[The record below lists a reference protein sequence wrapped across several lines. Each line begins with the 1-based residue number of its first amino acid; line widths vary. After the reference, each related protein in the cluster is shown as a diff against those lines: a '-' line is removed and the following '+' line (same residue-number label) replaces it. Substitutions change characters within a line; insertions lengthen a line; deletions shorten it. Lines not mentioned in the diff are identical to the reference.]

1 MPFDDFQALLKK
13 HLSEKDLTRM
23 MEFTNAMPVERRASF
38 MQFLA
43 ERETQAPAVGSE
55 APDFELSKLGSNERV
70 RLSAFRGEK
79 PVALIFGSY
88 T

>member
-1 MPFDDFQALLKK
+1 MGLDAFIDLLRKNLSTTDFN
-13 HLSEKDLTRM
+13 RM
-23 MEFTNAMPVERRASF
+23 MAFTAAMEPERRSAM

-43 ERETQAPAVGSE
+43 ERETHAPAVGTM
-55 APDFELSKLGSNERV
+55 APDFTLPRLDSGEPVQLSS
-70 RLSAFRGEK
+70 FRGRK

>member
-1 MPFDDFQALLKK
+1 MSLDTFMDLLKK
-13 HLSEKDLTRM
+13 HLSETDFSRM
-23 MEFTNAMPVERRASF
+23 MAFVGGMEPERRGAL

-43 ERETQAPAVGSE
+43 ERETLAPAVGSV
-55 APDFELSKLGSNERV
+55 APDFMLPRLGSDEQV
-70 RLSAFRGEK
+70 RLSSFRGHK

>member
-1 MPFDDFQALLKK
+1 MGLDAFIDLLKK
-13 HLSEKDLTRM
+13 NLSATDFNRM
-23 MEFTNAMPVERRASF
+23 MAFTAAMEPERRNAM

-43 ERETQAPAVGSE
+43 ERETLAPAVGEE
-55 APDFELSKLGSNERV
+55 ALDFTLPRIDSGEAV
-70 RLSAFRGEK
+70 RLSSFRGRK